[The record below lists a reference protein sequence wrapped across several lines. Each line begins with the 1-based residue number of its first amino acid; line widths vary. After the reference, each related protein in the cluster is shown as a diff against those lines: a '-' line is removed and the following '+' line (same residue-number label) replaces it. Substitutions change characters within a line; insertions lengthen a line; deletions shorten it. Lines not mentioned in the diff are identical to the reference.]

1 MTFSTTLPLKTVGG
15 LNAREHFMARSRRV
29 KAERQAAAWVTPAGY
44 GLPCVV
50 RLTRLSSG
58 TLDGDNLLG
67 ALKGVRDGIADKLG
81 VKDNDPRIQWQY
93 AQEKAPRSSP
103 GVRIELEAISC

>member
-1 MTFSTTLPLKTVGG
+1 
-15 LNAREHFMARSRRV
+15 MARSRRV

-58 TLDGDNLLG
+58 TLDDDNLLG
-67 ALKGVRDGIADKLG
+67 ALKGVRDGIADRLG
-81 VKDNDPRIQWQY
+81 IKDNDPRIEFRY
-93 AQEKAPRSSP
+93 AQEKVKRKDY